1 MKKFVNFLG
10 NVPAS
15 VLFIMIILSQTIH
28 GCVTSL
34 INVSEADI
42 VNGFTKRTF
51 ITLIFGYSMVV
62 LLNAIDKFIGGAFR
76 GKEVNRHHVR
86 LLQQALDSKMSDIQ
100 NTASGKVFD
109 VVRDISTML
118 ADVKVHIAN
127 CICSIIPAVVL
138 IKKELE
144 YDWRAAVI
152 STASIPIGIAVV
164 LIAERLIHFSKTETA
179 KKENMRGKCA
189 DNFTNIKTLKYLNAK
204 EFAVSRL
211 VKAQKE
217 AWVTTV
223 NPARIGV
230 FRIADI
236 VYMTPLLLNIY
247 ICRNSLEMI
256 ALIVI
261 SDFALVNFR
270 NSLIGIAEYKIEI
283 DSSYDIIKN
292 LKGDDNVKRNNIND
306 DIILEDV
313 AFDYGEDTKL
323 RFNIEYLRFRKGSK
337 TLITGESGQ
346 GKSSLANLLAGGV
359 KPTKGTVP
367 NIDVFYVWQ
376 ETESLDDTLWNN
388 IVFDNKYNV
397 TKEEVLSYFEALNL
411 MPWFNKELTEG
422 FDTEIGEKGCK
433 LSSGQKQRI
442 NIIRAILEMKYNPN
456 KLFILDEITSNL
468 DGNTKNAA
476 IELFRKVITD
486 DMTMIFISHN
496 DGIEKLCDEH
506 ISVENHRFIQHGSNI
521 KMNNNKIVNV
531 N

>member
-10 NVPAS
+10 KVPAT
-15 VLFIMIILSQTIH
+15 VLFIMIILSQVIH

-42 VNGFTKRTF
+42 VNGFTKQTF
-51 ITLIFGYSMVV
+51 ISLVGGYSMVV
-62 LLNAIDKFIGGAFR
+62 LLNAIDKFINGAFK
-76 GKEVNRHHVR
+76 GKEVNRHHIR
-86 LLQQALDSKMSDIQ
+86 LLKLALDSKMSDIQ
-100 NTASGKVFD
+100 STSSGKVFD
-109 VVRDISTML
+109 VVRDISSML
-118 ADVKVHIAN
+118 ADVKVQLAN

-138 IKKELE
+138 IKKELG

-152 STASIPIGIAVV
+152 SIVSIPMGIAVV
-164 LIAERLIHFSKTETA
+164 LVGERLIHFSKNEKA

-189 DNFTNIKTLKYLNAK
+189 DNFTNIKTLKYLNVKA
-204 EFAVSRL
+204 FAVSRL
-211 VKAQKE
+211 QKAQQE

-236 VYMTPLLLNIY
+236 IYIAPLLLNVY
-247 ICRNSLEMI
+247 ICRHSLEMI

-270 NSLIGIAEYKIEI
+270 NSLIGIAEYKLEI
-283 DSSYDIIKN
+283 DASYDIIKN
-292 LKGDDNVKRNNIND
+292 LKGDDVVERNTIKD
-306 DIILEDV
+306 DIILEDIS
-313 AFDYGEDTKL
+313 FDYGEETKVK
-323 RFNIEYLRFRKGSK
+323 FNIEHLRFRKGSK
-337 TLITGESGQ
+337 TLVTGISGQ

-359 KPTKGTVP
+359 KPTRGTVP
-367 NIDVFYVWQ
+367 QLDVFYIWQ

-397 TKEEVLSYFEALNL
+397 TEEEILSYF
-411 MPWFNKELTEG
+411 KELDLINWFENELTDG
-422 FDTEIGEKGCK
+422 FNTEIGEKGCK

-442 NIIRAILEMKYNPN
+442 NIIRAIIEMKYNPN

-468 DGNTKNAA
+468 DDKTKNAA
-476 IELFRKVITD
+476 IRLFEQVITD
-486 DMTMIFISHN
+486 NMTVIFISHN

-506 ISVENHRFIQHGSNI
+506 ISVEDHRFIQHGSNI
-521 KMNNNKIVNV
+521 KMSNNNMVGVN
-531 N
+531 